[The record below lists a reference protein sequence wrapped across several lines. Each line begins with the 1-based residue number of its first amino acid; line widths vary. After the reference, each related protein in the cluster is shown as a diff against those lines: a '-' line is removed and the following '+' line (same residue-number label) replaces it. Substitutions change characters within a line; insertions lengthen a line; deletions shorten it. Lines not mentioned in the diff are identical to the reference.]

1 MGRSSAFPEDAVGRM
16 GVDWLSGGDE
26 QGDDR

>member
-16 GVDWLSGGDE
+16 GADWLSGDE